1 MLIPVIHRPARAV
14 VIAALALGTGLAAC
28 GGEDNPTPVAAA
40 ASGSALLAQI
50 PTLGEEYP
58 AHLARFVDTEAGKDY
73 GLAVTVAG
81 DGDVVA
87 YLCDGRTLG
96 RAFSGTIEDGADSAT
111 LKAVKGDGTVDL
123 TLSGDAP
130 TSASVKSGD
139 VSDDFALEPTKV
151 GGYFRERVKG
161 VTRGWVVSDTLE
173 LKGIQTSDEA
183 GGKSKATTTGV
194 SSPPLTAEEQGLVG
208 VKESPSAPPE
218 SRSFI
223 KEKRCSALNR
233 QLNDNGDVLDAAG
246 SAQEIKDAMTA
257 NNLIVAKAKALGCG
271 FAQNLGFFV
280 TT

>member
-1 MLIPVIHRPARAV
+1 MLIPIIRRPARAA

-28 GGEDNPTPVAAA
+28 GGDDKPTPVAAA

-50 PTLGEEYP
+50 PTLGEGYP
-58 AHLARFVDTEAGKDY
+58 TQLARFVDSEAGKDH
-73 GLAVTVAG
+73 GLG
-81 DGDVVA
+81 DG
-87 YLCDGRTLG
+87 
-96 RAFSGTIEDGADSAT
+96 
-111 LKAVKGDGTVDL
+111 
-123 TLSGDAP
+123 
-130 TSASVKSGD
+130 
-139 VSDDFALEPTKV
+139 
-151 GGYFRERVKG
+151 
-161 VTRGWVVSDTLE
+161 
-173 LKGIQTSDEA
+173 
-183 GGKSKATTTGV
+183 
-194 SSPPLTAEEQGLVG
+194 EQGLVG